1 MKPLESEVRHLTTL
15 EKLFKFAD
23 SHIKELKNDVA
34 LLHLLKD
41 KRRELKRVEWLHYER
56 LQYLMN

>member
-1 MKPLESEVRHLTTL
+1 MKPLESEVRHLTSL
-15 EKLFKFAD
+15 EKLFAFAD
-23 SHIKELKNDVA
+23 SHIQELNNDLA

-41 KRRELKRVEWLHYER
+41 KRRELKRIEWLHYER